1 MGITIG
7 LIMEIIIENQITQ
20 QQDRR
25 QDLIIFQLH
34 LQFDLYRLQK
44 YDLQHQQLVQRE
56 QYHALRQQPDRQI
69 KLQDQQICV
78 VLAINLI
85 QDDLRK
91 EIDRNK
97 NYR

>member
-7 LIMEIIIENQITQ
+7 LIMGIITENQIIQ

-34 LQFDLYRLQK
+34 LRFDLYLLQK
-44 YDLQHQQLVQRE
+44 YDLQHQQHVQRD
-56 QYHALRQQPDRQI
+56 QYHTLRQRPDRQI

>member
-7 LIMEIIIENQITQ
+7 LIMEIIIENQIIQ

-56 QYHALRQQPDRQI
+56 QNYALRQQPDRQI

-97 NYR
+97 KYR

>member
-7 LIMEIIIENQITQ
+7 LIMEIIIENQIIQ

-25 QDLIIFQLH
+25 QDLIIFQPH

-56 QYHALRQQPDRQI
+56 QNYALRQQPDRQI

-97 NYR
+97 KYR

>member
-7 LIMEIIIENQITQ
+7 LIMEIIIENQIIQ

-56 QYHALRQQPDRQI
+56 QNHALRQQPDRQI